1 MAITSMTGFARREG
15 VADTWKWVW
24 EARSVNGKGLDVRYS
39 LPSAFDTPD
48 SELKRK
54 AQALL
59 SRGNVSISLH
69 VDHDRPAEGS
79 LTINRDWLQSLH
91 QEAVNLSGGAAVDVA
106 GLLAVRGVV
115 EVADQQP
122 DESELAQR
130 DKAILADH
138 AGLLTDLAKARE
150 EEGARLQAIIASLI
164 DEIEA
169 QVAEAATAEAARPEQ
184 RAIRLRATLQEL
196 LAMDPPVTEERL
208 AQELAVQATRGDI
221 REELD
226 RLSAHVAQARDLLV
240 AGEPV
245 GRRLDFLSQ
254 EFNREANTLCS
265 KSGDVTLTRVGMAM
279 KATIDRLREQVQN
292 VE

>member
-15 VADTWKWVW
+15 VADAWKWVW
-24 EARSVNGKGLDVRYS
+24 EARSVNGKGLDVRYR
-39 LPSAFDTPD
+39 LPSGFDTPD
-48 SELKRK
+48 SDLKRK

-69 VDHDRPAEGS
+69 VDRDKAAEGS
-79 LTINRDWLQSLH
+79 LTINRNWLQALH
-91 QEAVNLSGGAAVDVA
+91 EEAVRHADGAPVDIA
-106 GLLAVRGVV
+106 GLFAVRGVV
-115 EVADQQP
+115 EVVEQQP
-122 DESELAQR
+122 EEDELAHR

-138 AGLLTDLAKARE
+138 AGLLTDLVKARD

-164 DEIEA
+164 DEIET
-169 QVAEAATAEAARPEQ
+169 QVAEAATAEAARPGQ
-184 RAIRLRATLQEL
+184 RSVRLQAALQEL

-208 AQELAVQATRGDI
+208 AQELALQATRGDI

-226 RLSAHVAQARDLLV
+226 RLTAHIAQARDLLV

>member
-15 VADTWKWVW
+15 VADAWKWVW
-24 EARSVNGKGLDVRYS
+24 EARSVNGKGLDVRYR

-48 SELKRK
+48 SDLKRK

-69 VDHDRPAEGS
+69 VDRDKAAEGS
-79 LTINRDWLQSLH
+79 LTINRNWLQALRE
-91 QEAVNLSGGAAVDVA
+91 EAVRHADGAPVDIA
-106 GLLAVRGVV
+106 GLFAVRGVV
-115 EVADQQP
+115 EVVEQQP
-122 DESELAQR
+122 EEDEFAHR

-138 AGLLTDLAKARE
+138 AGLLTDLVKARD

-164 DEIEA
+164 DEIET
-169 QVAEAATAEAARPEQ
+169 QVAEAATAEAARPGQ
-184 RAIRLRATLQEL
+184 RRVRLQAALQEL

-208 AQELAVQATRGDI
+208 AQELALQATRGDI

-226 RLSAHVAQARDLLV
+226 RLTAHIAQARDLLV

>member
-1 MAITSMTGFARREG
+1 MAITSMTGFASREG

-24 EARSVNGKGLDVRYS
+24 EARSVNGKGLDVRYR

-48 SELKRK
+48 SDLKRK

-69 VDHDRPAEGS
+69 VDHDRPAEGN

-91 QEAVNLSGGAAVDVA
+91 QEAVRLSDGAPVDVA

-115 EVADQQP
+115 EVAEQQP

-138 AGLLTDLAKARE
+138 AALLTDLVKARD
-150 EEGARLQAIIASLI
+150 EEGARLKAIIASLI

-184 RAIRLRATLQEL
+184 RAIRLRAALQEL
-196 LAMDPPVTEERL
+196 LTMDPPVTEERL
-208 AQELAVQATRGDI
+208 AQELALQATRGDI

-226 RLSAHVAQARDLLV
+226 RLSAHIAQARDLLV

>member
-15 VADTWKWVW
+15 VADAWKWVW
-24 EARSVNGKGLDVRYS
+24 EARSVNGKGLDVRYR
-39 LPSAFDTPD
+39 LPTGFDTPD
-48 SELKRK
+48 SDLKRK
-54 AQALL
+54 AQAQL

-69 VDHDRPAEGS
+69 VDHDRPADGN
-79 LTINRDWLQSLH
+79 LTINRDWLRALYR
-91 QEAVNLSGGAAVDVA
+91 EAVSLSGDVPVDIA

-138 AGLLTDLAKARE
+138 DGLLTDLIKARE
-150 EEGARLQAIIASLI
+150 EEGARLQAIIAGLI

-184 RAIRLRATLQEL
+184 RAIRLRTALEEL

-208 AQELAVQATRGDI
+208 AQELALQATRGDI

-226 RLSAHVAQARDLLV
+226 RLSAHIGQARDLLV

>member
-1 MAITSMTGFARREG
+1 MTITSMTGFARREG
-15 VADTWKWVW
+15 VADDWKWVW
-24 EARSVNGKGLDVRYS
+24 EARSVNGKGLDVRYRV
-39 LPSAFDTPD
+39 PSTFGTPD
-48 SELKRK
+48 SELKRQ
-54 AQALL
+54 AQGLL

-69 VDHDRPAEGS
+69 LDRDRPEEGN
-79 LTINRDWLQSLH
+79 LTINREWLRTLH
-91 QEAVNLSGGAAVDVA
+91 EEAQRHAGGASVDVA

-115 EVADQQP
+115 DVADQTP
-122 DESELAQR
+122 DESELQR
-130 DKAILADH
+130 RDEAILADH
-138 AGLLTDLAKARE
+138 GKLLADLVRARD
-150 EEGARLQAIIASLI
+150 EEGARLQAIIAGLV

-169 QVAEAATAEAARPEQ
+169 QVEEAGTAEAARPEQ
-184 RAIRLRATLQEL
+184 RAVRLRAVLQEL
-196 LAMDPPVTEERL
+196 LEMDPPVTEERL
-208 AQELAVQATRGDI
+208 AQELALQATRGDI

-226 RLSAHVAQARDLLV
+226 RLKAHIEQARDLLD

-245 GRRLDFLSQ
+245 GRRLDFLAQ

>member
-15 VADTWKWVW
+15 ISGDWNWVW
-24 EARSVNGKGLDVRYS
+24 EARAVNGKGLDVRYR
-39 LPSAFDTPD
+39 LPSGFGTQDT
-48 SELKRK
+48 ELKRN

-69 VDHDRPAEGS
+69 VDRDRTDGDLS
-79 LTINRDWLQSLH
+79 VNRDWLAVLYR
-91 QEAVNLSGGAAVDVA
+91 EAAELAGDAPVDVA

-115 EVADQQP
+115 EVSEAQP
-122 DESELAQR
+122 DEAELLAR
-130 DKAILADH
+130 DRAILADH
-138 AGLLTDLAKARE
+138 ALLLSDLVNARND
-150 EEGARLQAIIASLI
+150 EGARLGVINAALV
-164 DEIEA
+164 DEIET
-169 QVAEAATAEAARPEQ
+169 QVAEAATAEAMRPEQ
-184 RAIRLRATLQEL
+184 RAIRLRAALQEL

-208 AQELAVQATRGDI
+208 AQELALQATRGDI

-226 RLSAHVAQARDLLV
+226 RLTAHIAQARDLFA

-245 GRRLDFLSQ
+245 GRRLDFLAQ